1 MNKSMLIFYIFK
13 FRWIIVIPTQLLQY
27 ILIIQLSHYNL
38 SLIILH
44 FIS

>member
-13 FRWIIVIPTQLLQY
+13 FRWIIFILTQLLQY